1 MKKVYALLLL
11 ALLGVGLY
19 GQKFEVGESTELE
32 FNRPEVTMGKT
43 SAIDTI
49 ETYLFRASSAIIYG
63 VNPYGYIF
71 GTSWSGVDTAITAET
86 AMHYDAVAGAR
97 VTEVLFW
104 AAYVNIAG
112 SADDL
117 TARVYQAGTD
127 SMPLTQTGFGT
138 VSNSTLT
145 PSTSFVYSSV
155 PINTGTGDTGGNPF
169 LVSLDYEGYTD
180 DTIGIVSSNADS
192 SDGAG
197 ERRAKQRLS
206 AGFGGG
212 WSSAAA
218 IWVGGIDADAFIIPV
233 IDDTPLS
240 VDNPV
245 NSKGLSL
252 LGNYPNPATSVSTI
266 KFGLTEAEQVRVTV
280 FDLTGRILFD
290 SGDMELVAGEHEVSF
305 DVSTLAAGNYYY
317 NITTEKTKLTSKLNV
332 VH

>member
-11 ALLGVGLY
+11 ALLGAGLY
-19 GQKFEVGESTELE
+19 GQKFEVGESTELD
-32 FNRPEVTMGKT
+32 FTRPEVTMGKT

-86 AMHYDAVAGAR
+86 AMHYDAIAGAN

-127 SMPLTQTGFGT
+127 SLPLTQTGFGT
-138 VSNSTLT
+138 ASNSSLT
-145 PSTSFVYSSV
+145 PSTSFVYSSI
-155 PINTGTGDTGGNPF
+155 PITTGAGNTDGNPF
-169 LVSLDYEGYTD
+169 LVSLDYSGYTD
-180 DTIGIVSSNADS
+180 DTLGVVSSNADS

-206 AGFGGG
+206 AAFGGA
-212 WSSAAA
+212 WMSAAEV
-218 IWVGGIDADAFIIPV
+218 WVGGIDADAFIIPV
-233 IDDTPLS
+233 IDDTPTS
-240 VDNPV
+240 IDNPV
-245 NSKGLSL
+245 GSKGLYL
-252 LGNYPNPATSVSTI
+252 LGNYPNPASSVSTI
-266 KFGLTEAEQVRVTV
+266 KFGLDDAENVRVNV

-290 SGDMELVAGEHEVSF
+290 SGDLELVPGEHEVSF
-305 DVSTLAAGNYYY
+305 DVTNVAAGNYYY
-317 NITTEKTKLTSKLNV
+317 SITTDKTKLTSKLNV